1 MLTIF
6 CISVLV
12 ASFIEAKTPRTDVT
26 VSSISAGV
34 SMTSQLQIAFS
45 SEISDCGIVAGPSYY
60 CAQGNT
66 MSNVWSDLS
75 MNGSA
80 TSASLTNI
88 QNKLKSYI
96 GSSSADPTSNVKDD
110 SLNEKIYSK
119 FGARI
124 KTNYNLPANHVFPIE
139 DFNGKCETLNS
150 ANFMNDCTFTL
161 SSITVPGITGT
172 SSSDVGAS
180 FDTQGYI
187 YFPPA
192 CTKGKKCPIHVVL
205 HGCKQAGYLE
215 IAELNDIIVLFPQ
228 VIQSTFTSQNLNG
241 CFDWWGYGSVSYANK
256 LGPHTWLVSK
266 KSSILFDALILL
278 QVLENKVLKNQLKI
292 K

>member
-1 MLTIF
+1 
-6 CISVLV
+6 
-12 ASFIEAKTPRTDVT
+12 
-26 VSSISAGV
+26 
-34 SMTSQLQIAFS
+34 
-45 SEISDCGIVAGPSYY
+45 
-60 CAQGNT
+60 
-66 MSNVWSDLS
+66 

-205 HGCKQAGYLE
+205 HGCKQGLYHA
-215 IAELNDIIVLFPQ
+215 
-228 VIQSTFTSQNLNG
+228 T
-241 CFDWWGYGSVSYANK
+241 
-256 LGPHTWLVSK
+256 
-266 KSSILFDALILL
+266 LL
-278 QVLENKVLKNQLKI
+278 CL
-292 K
+292 